1 MALALYN
8 EKRNFSDTPEPE
20 GKKAKK
26 NLFRFVVQR
35 HEASRLHYDFRLE
48 LDGVLKSWAVP
59 KGPSLNPKDKRLAMM
74 VEDHPVGYID
84 FEGRIPEGNYG
95 AGTVMIWDKGE
106 FYPVNEKSEKI
117 TEKQALQNLENGQ
130 LKFYVNGNKLRGE
143 FVLVRLKA
151 DEKNNSWLLIKHR
164 DDFALDAYNSEDHIT
179 GNGKKA
185 GRKPA
190 IATAASQEDESS
202 NQVKKTGAQKAP
214 SRKAQPSVPPSA
226 KAVKKKPD
234 SQKTVAVD
242 LAATTGKYDDYYKPM
257 LATLADQ
264 PFDNPD
270 WVFEIK
276 WDGFRAVAEW
286 QNKQLKFYSRN
297 GLSFVSRYPTISN
310 ALRKLKHD
318 AVIDGEI
325 VMFNE
330 NDRPDFQKLQQYED
344 NKHLPLIYY
353 VFDLLFLNGED
364 LRKLPLLER
373 KKRLKK
379 LIGKNEVI
387 RYCDHFEQYGIDF
400 FNKAAENNLEGII
413 AKRSES
419 GYTTGV
425 RTKEWLKI
433 KHQLNRE
440 AIIVGYTE
448 PRNSRK
454 YFGALI
460 LAEYEGKNLKYLGH
474 TGTGFNTKT
483 LKELWDKMQPLKTG
497 SSPFKERI
505 KVNAPVTWIKP
516 KLVCQ
521 LHFTEVTEGGM
532 LRHPVFLGL
541 RTDKTFK
548 EVQKIDEEAQQ
559 IIPVATTIKNS
570 KPAREEKKVKD
581 NDVITLDGHDVP
593 LTNLNKIYWP
603 EEKITKGDLINYYKS
618 IAPYL
623 IPYLKDRPLSL
634 KRNPNGI
641 MDKGFFH
648 KDAGGGAPSWVNK
661 VDIYSGAN
669 DRIISYLICNDTASL
684 VYIANLG
691 CIEINPWNST
701 AQKQENPD
709 YLVIDLDPS
718 DANSFEQVIETAN
731 VVKDILDNTGATAF
745 CKTSGATG
753 LHIYIPLGAKYTYDE
768 AKEFGN
774 LIAIRTQQQL
784 PEFTSV
790 ERSLS
795 KRGNKIYI
803 DYLQN
808 RKGQTL
814 ASVYSVRPKAG
825 ATVSTP
831 LEWSEVKPGLQ
842 PSQFDIWNIAD
853 RIKEKGDLFKGVLG
867 KGIDLKKCL
876 KKLS

>member
-1 MALALYN
+1 MALGLYN
-8 EKRNFSDTPEPE
+8 EKRNFKDTPEPE

-48 LDGVLKSWAVP
+48 LGGVLKSWAVP

-95 AGTVMIWDKGE
+95 AGTVMIWDAGN
-106 FYPVNEKSEKI
+106 FYPVNEKHEKI
-117 TEKQALQNLENGQ
+117 TEKEALQNLENGM
-130 LKFYVNGNKLRGE
+130 LKFYAAGEKLNGE
-143 FVLVRLKA
+143 FVFVRLKA
-151 DEKNNSWLLIKHR
+151 DQKNNSWLLIKHR
-164 DDFALDAYNSEDHIT
+164 DEFAVEEYNSEDYVKRKST
-179 GNGKKA
+179 NGKSKKRSADLKA
-185 GRKPA
+185 DKPA
-190 IATAASQEDESS
+190 D
-202 NQVKKTGAQKAP
+202 KKK
-214 SRKAQPSVPPSA
+214 QPSPR
-226 KAVKKKPD
+226 AVKTTATKPGKEQPVEQKQSKKKPD
-234 SQKTVAVD
+234 AVEEPAVD
-242 LAATTGKYDDYYKPM
+242 LAEITGKYDVYYKPM

-264 PFDNPD
+264 PFDNKD

-286 QNKQLKFYSRN
+286 QQKKLKFYSRN
-297 GLSFVSRYPTISN
+297 GLSFIARYPSIAN
-310 ALRKLKHD
+310 AIKKLKQD

-325 VMFNE
+325 VLFNE
-330 NDRPDFQKLQQYED
+330 ENRPDFQKLQQYED

-364 LRKLPLLER
+364 LRQLPLLER
-373 KKRLKK
+373 KQRLKK
-379 LIGKNEVI
+379 LVGNNPLV
-387 RYCDHFEQYGIDF
+387 RYCDHFEEFGIDF
-400 FNKAAENNLEGII
+400 YNQAAENNLEGII
-413 AKRSES
+413 AKRAES
-419 GYTTGV
+419 GYVTGV

-433 KHQLNRE
+433 KHQQNRE
-440 AIIVGYTE
+440 AIVVGYTE

-460 LAEYEGKNLKYLGH
+460 LAEYEGKELKYIGH
-474 TGTGFNTKT
+474 TGTGFNTKS
-483 LKELWDKMQPLKTG
+483 LKEIWDKMQPLVTG
-497 SSPFKERI
+497 SSPFRERV
-505 KVNAPVTWIKP
+505 KVNAPVTWLKP

-532 LRHPVFLGL
+532 LRHPVFQGL
-541 RTDKTFK
+541 RNDKTFK
-548 EVQKIDEEAQQ
+548 EVQRNNERAQH
-559 IIPVATTIKNS
+559 IIPVNPQ
-570 KPAREEKKVKD
+570 PAMQQQPASTKD
-581 NDVITLDGHDVP
+581 DDVITLDGHEVP
-593 LTNLNKIYWP
+593 LTNLRKIYWP
-603 EEKITKGDLINYYKS
+603 DEKITKGELINYYKT
-618 IAPYL
+618 IAPYIL
-623 IPYLKDRPLSL
+623 PYLKDRPLSL

-641 MDKGFFH
+641 LDKGFYH
-648 KDAGGGAPSWVNK
+648 KDAGGAAPSWVK
-661 VDIYSGAN
+661 KAEIYSGAN
-669 DRIISYLICNDTASL
+669 DKIISYLVCNDTASL

-691 CIEINPWNST
+691 CIEINPWNSRVET
-701 AQKQENPD
+701 QEYPD

-718 DANSFEQVIETAN
+718 DANGFEQVIEAAQ
-731 VVKDILDNTGATAF
+731 VVRKILEDAGAVCY

-774 LIAIRTQQQL
+774 LIADKTQEQL

-790 ERSLS
+790 ERPLK
-795 KRGNKIYI
+795 KRGDRIYI

-831 LEWSEVKPGLQ
+831 LEWSEVKPGLH
-842 PSQFDIWNIAD
+842 PSQFDIYNIAD
-853 RIKEKGDLFKGVLG
+853 RVEQKGDLFKGVLG
-867 KGIDLKKCL
+867 KGIDLKKCM
-876 KKLS
+876 KKLNGK

>member
-1 MALALYN
+1 
-8 EKRNFSDTPEPE
+8 
-20 GKKAKK
+20 
-26 NLFRFVVQR
+26 V
-35 HEASRLHYDFRLE
+35 
-48 LDGVLKSWAVP
+48 
-59 KGPSLNPKDKRLAMM
+59 
-74 VEDHPVGYID
+74 
-84 FEGRIPEGNYG
+84 
-95 AGTVMIWDKGE
+95 
-106 FYPVNEKSEKI
+106 
-117 TEKQALQNLENGQ
+117 
-130 LKFYVNGNKLRGE
+130 
-143 FVLVRLKA
+143 
-151 DEKNNSWLLIKHR
+151 DE
-164 DDFALDAYNSEDHIT
+164 YNSEEHID
-179 GNGKKA
+179 
-185 GRKPA
+185 KP
-190 IATAASQEDESS
+190 
-202 NQVKKTGAQKAP
+202 GKAP
-214 SRKAQPSVPPSA
+214 GKSAKASTTKRSA
-226 KAVKKKPD
+226 KQDNKAVKKTA
-234 SQKTVAVD
+234 SQKTPANKAATAAATPAKEVKKKPGSQQPVTLD
-242 LAATTGKYDDYYKPM
+242 LAEITGKYDEYYKPM

-286 QNKQLKFYSRN
+286 QNQRLKFYSRN
-297 GLSFVSRYPTISN
+297 GLSFISKYPTITN
-310 ALRKLKHD
+310 ALKKLKQD

-330 NDRPDFQKLQQYED
+330 DNRPDFQKLQQYED

-373 KKRLKK
+373 KKKLKK
-379 LIGKNEVI
+379 LVGKNEVI
-387 RYCDHFEQYGIDF
+387 RYCDHFDQYGIDF

-413 AKRSES
+413 AKRAES

-483 LKELWDKMQPLKTG
+483 LKEVWEKMQPLKTG
-497 SSPFKERI
+497 SSPFKERV

-548 EVQKIDEEAQQ
+548 EVQKHNEEAQQ
-559 IIPVATTIKNS
+559 IIPGSTAAS
-570 KPAREEKKVKD
+570 DDKPAKEQKPVKD

-603 EEKITKGDLINYYKS
+603 EEKITKGDLINYYKN
-618 IAPYL
+618 IAPFL
-623 IPYLKDRPLSL
+623 LPYLKDRPLSL

-641 MDKGFFH
+641 TDKGFFH

-701 AQKQENPD
+701 AQRQEYPD

-718 DANSFEQVIETAN
+718 GGNDFEQVIETAN
-731 VVKDILDNTGATAF
+731 VVKTILDDAGAPCY

-774 LIAIRTQQQL
+774 LIAIKTQQQL

-790 ERSLS
+790 ERSLT

-825 ATVSTP
+825 ATVSAP
-831 LEWSEVKPGLQ
+831 LDWKEVKRGLH
-842 PSQFDIWNIAD
+842 PSQFDIWNIFD
-853 RIKEKGDLFKGVLG
+853 RIKEKGDLFRGILG

-876 KKLS
+876 KKLG